1 MDIIINTIKNAG
13 FVLVFPGILFVSI
26 AGLLL
31 AGIDRK
37 VLARMQK
44 RKGPP
49 ILQPVYDF
57 FKLMGK
63 ETIIPHEANKTA
75 FLGAPIVGFV
85 SLVVI
90 ILFLPI
96 AGFEAPFGIEGD
108 LVIILYLLTI
118 PAVALIIGGSASGSP
133 FAGIGIS
140 REMVAMM
147 AYELPLVIVL
157 LSVAKVAGGDSL
169 AFSLN
174 TIIDAQAGGELFIT
188 KWQLIPAVLAMLL
201 VIPAEVGTQPFDVAE
216 AETEICEGPLVEY
229 SGAPLAMFKLN
240 TAIKMF
246 IMTAL
251 FSVLFLGGIN
261 LGIEGWYGIVLN
273 VVVLFA
279 ACAVLTILCMTLI
292 HAICAR
298 LKIEHMFKF
307 YWTVVTALA
316 AISLILVWI
325 F

>member
-1 MDIIINTIKNAG
+1 MEILTNILTNA
-13 FVLVFPGILFVSI
+13 FHVLVFPGLLFVCVI
-26 AGLLL
+26 GLLL

-44 RKGPP
+44 RVGPP
-49 ILQPVYDF
+49 IVQPFYDF

-63 ETIIPHEANKTA
+63 ETIIPHAANRKA
-75 FLGAPIVGFV
+75 FLIAPVLGFV
-85 SLVVI
+85 SLVVMM
-90 ILFLPI
+90 LFIPVF
-96 AGFEAPFGIEGD
+96 GYSPFSGNAD
-108 LVIILYLLTI
+108 LIVILYLLTI

-133 FAGIGIS
+133 YAGIGIS
-140 REMVAMM
+140 REMVTMM

-157 LSVAKVAGGDSL
+157 LTVAKKVGGAGLVFSMQGITQWQAANGSL
-169 AFSLN
+169 
-174 TIIDAQAGGELFIT
+174 IT
-188 KWQLIPAVLAMLL
+188 HWALIPAALALLL

-251 FSVLFLGGIN
+251 FTFLFFGGIN
-261 LGIEGWYGIVLN
+261 TGIVALN
-273 VVVLFA
+273 VLIFVA
-279 ACAVLTILCMTLI
+279 ICIVLTVLCMTLI

-298 LKIEHMFKF
+298 LKIEHLFKF

-316 AISLILVWI
+316 AISLILVW
-325 F
+325 FGL